1 MILVLMEA
9 DAVKMN
15 SLIKNIVRSMKAS
28 DWESVA
34 SIYKEG
40 LATGAATFET
50 KVPPFETWDAAHLK
64 TCRIVAVHADKVI
77 GWAALSPVSGRC
89 VYGGVAEVSIYISGI
104 SRGLGVGKLLMEQ
117 LIIESEK
124 EGLWTLQS
132 GIFPE
137 NEASIQLHKTMG
149 FRYIGKREKIGRTIE
164 GEWKD
169 NVLFERR
176 STVIGT
182 D

>member
-1 MILVLMEA
+1 MSKRKNSIIRN
-9 DAVKMN
+9 MN
-15 SLIKNIVRSMKAS
+15 AE
-28 DWESVA
+28 DWNSVA
-34 SIYKEG
+34 SIYKQG
-40 LATGAATFET
+40 IATGFATFET
-50 KVPPFETWDAAHLK
+50 NVPDFETWDSAHLK
-64 TCRIVAVHADKVI
+64 TCRIVAVQGDEIV

-89 VYGGVAEVSIYISGI
+89 VYGGVGEVSVYIAANA
-104 SRGLGVGKLLMEQ
+104 RGLGVGKLLMEQ
-117 LIIESEK
+117 LILESEK

-137 NEASIQLHKTMG
+137 NEASIQLHKKMG
-149 FRYIGKREKIGRTIE
+149 FRYIGKREKIGRTVE
-164 GEWKD
+164 GIWRD

>member
-1 MILVLMEA
+1 
-9 DAVKMN
+9 MN
-15 SLIKNIVRSMKAS
+15 AE

-40 LATGAATFET
+40 LATGFATFET
-50 KVPPFETWDAAHLK
+50 KVPPFETWDASHLK
-64 TCRIVAVHADKVI
+64 TCRIVAVHADKVV

-104 SRGLGVGKLLMEQ
+104 SRGFGVGKLLMEQ

-149 FRYIGKREKIGRTIE
+149 FRYIGKREKIGRTVE

-176 STVIGT
+176 SSVIGT